1 MNSSRLNASKNLY
14 STVALAVF
22 LMAIIVMMI
31 LPVPSWL
38 LDLGL
43 ALSFGA
49 AILIFATTLFI
60 DRPLDFS
67 SFPTILLASLVL
79 RLSLNVSSTKLIIGD
94 GHKGSHAAGYV
105 IEGFS
110 NFVMRGN
117 IFLGIVIFLVLLIVN
132 FIVITKGATR
142 MAEVSARFALDA
154 MPGKQLAIDADM
166 SAGAI
171 DHTEAR
177 RRREHEQA
185 ETTFFGSLDGA
196 SKFVKGDA
204 IAGLLI
210 TLMNLCMGVAVGAFV
225 HGMSFS
231 DAFTTYSILTV
242 GDGLVTQLPAV
253 IIAIATALLL
263 AKGGTSGPVDLAL
276 VTQLS
281 RHPKS
286 LATVGTIMGFL
297 ALVPGLPFVPFIL
310 GSIVVFSLSYFATL
324 RTEPETPQEMVT
336 EITKPR
342 EKSMGDLLDLDEI
355 HVEFSPDLV
364 VMALDPATGLE
375 TRIRNMRSF
384 IASNYGLILP
394 EIRLTDNAS
403 LQQGGYRI
411 RLHGVIHAEDIVKPD
426 SILALLPS
434 DSNSRLTGEV
444 VKEPVYSVPAK
455 WISRAQ
461 KDEAILEGCTLV
473 TPEEILATH
482 LLEVVKSNCE
492 HLLTIRGLHRLL
504 DEFTNLT
511 DETRNEQNKQILD
524 DLIPEKVSVETLHQV
539 LQLLLSEQVSIRN
552 LPLILESIA
561 EARLTLKS
569 ADDLCEH
576 VRRRL
581 GPQLT
586 KELLG
591 EDGKIPLIGFS
602 PHWETHFADTQDEQA
617 PPTSLLAPDQCETLI
632 SRVKNLVKGL
642 GEKDIDAGIV
652 TSSKRRRFVRSLLK
666 SRDINVPVFSFDEV
680 ASMHQI
686 RLVGTLEP

>member
-1 MNSSRLNASKNLY
+1 
-14 STVALAVF
+14 
-22 LMAIIVMMI
+22 MAIIVMMI

-43 ALSFGA
+43 ALSFGT
-49 AILIFATTLFI
+49 AILIFTTTLFL

-94 GHKGSHAAGYV
+94 GHKGSHAAG
-105 IEGFS
+105 
-110 NFVMRGN
+110 
-117 IFLGIVIFLVLLIVN
+117 
-132 FIVITKGATR
+132 
-142 MAEVSARFALDA
+142 FALDA

-177 RRREHEQA
+177 KRREHEQA

-210 TLMNLCMGVAVGAFV
+210 TLMNLCMGIAVGALA
-225 HGMSFS
+225 HSMPLSE
-231 DAFTTYSILTV
+231 AFKTYSILTV

-263 AKGGTSGPVDLAL
+263 AKGGTSGPVDLTLGA
-276 VTQLS
+276 QLS
-281 RHPKS
+281 QHPKA

-297 ALVPGLPFVPFIL
+297 ALVPGLPFTPFIL
-310 GSIVVFSLSYFATL
+310 GSAIIFGLSYAAASQVPAEISND
-324 RTEPETPQEMVT
+324 TEIQ
-336 EITKPR
+336 ITKPK

-375 TRIRNMRSF
+375 TRIRNMRTF

-403 LQQGGYRI
+403 LPQGGYRI
-411 RLHGVIHAEDIVKPD
+411 KLHGVVHAEDIVKPD
-426 SILALLPS
+426 SVMALIS
-434 DSNSRLTGEV
+434 SNENSNLIGEI
-444 VKEPVYSVPAK
+444 VKEPVYAVPAK
-455 WISRAQ
+455 WISKAQ
-461 KDEAILEGCTLV
+461 KEEAILAGCTLV
-473 TPEEILATH
+473 TPEEILSTH
-482 LLEVVKSNCE
+482 LLEIIKSNCE
-492 HLLTIRGLHRLL
+492 HLLTIRNLRRLL

-511 DETRNEQNKQILD
+511 DEKRNEQNKQILD
-524 DLIPEKVSVETLHQV
+524 DIIPEKVSMETLQQV

-552 LPLILESIA
+552 LPLILEAIA

-569 ADDLCEH
+569 ADELCDH
-576 VRRRL
+576 VRRKL

-586 KELLG
+586 KEHL
-591 EDGKIPLIGFS
+591 DDNGKIPLIGFA
-602 PHWETHFADTQDEQA
+602 PQWEEHFTDSQTDQSSG
-617 PPTSLLAPDQCETLI
+617 TSILGPDHCETLI
-632 SRVKNLVKGL
+632 SRIKAQIKSLS
-642 GEKDIDAGIV
+642 EKDIDAGII

-666 SRDINVPVFSFDEV
+666 SRDLNIPVFSFDEV
-680 ASMHQI
+680 ASVHQV